1 MDEDGNPFPTTFLN
15 TAPNFELF
23 VSKYSD
29 MESFKTFL
37 EQQTFVDKVL
47 SEFDQLGQPMKQ
59 KVWSAK
65 KPEIM
70 QMWQNLRPDMP
81 INITPMSKTPGG
93 GGNQSYGEDG
103 IRITGSWPFIASVL
117 GRLKEVLGYENQ
129 KTKLR
134 LVFRGVDKSRS
145 SPDKNSFVFYMNV
158 DERGHG
164 RAGRPNKLEVPTI

>member
-1 MDEDGNPFPTTFLN
+1 MGNPFHTVNLN
-15 TAPNFELF
+15 TAPNFGFLH
-23 VSKYSD
+23 SKYLT

-47 SEFDQLGQPMKQ
+47 NEFDQLGQPMKQ

-65 KPEIM
+65 KPEIL

-93 GGNQSYGEDG
+93 GNQSYGEDG
-103 IRITGSWPFIASVL
+103 IRITGSWPFIASVI
-117 GRLKEVLGYENQ
+117 GRLKDILGYENQ
-129 KTKLR
+129 QTKLR

-145 SPDKNSFVFYMNV
+145 DPSKESFVFYMNV

-164 RAGRPNKLEVPTI
+164 RAGQSNKLEVPTI